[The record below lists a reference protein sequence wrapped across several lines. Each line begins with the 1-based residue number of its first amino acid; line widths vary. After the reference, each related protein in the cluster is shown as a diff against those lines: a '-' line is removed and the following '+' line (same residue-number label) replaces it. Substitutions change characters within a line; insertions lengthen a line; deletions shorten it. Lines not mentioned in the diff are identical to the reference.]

1 MLRFKHK
8 YKSLFR
14 PRISMTESTVTLALM
29 AAVFVLSGLVKGV
42 IGMGLPT
49 IAIGLL
55 GLIMAPV
62 EAAAMLVLPSLITN
76 VWQLLAGPNFKALL
90 KRFNTLLVGICF
102 GVPFGVSFIV
112 SGNTPIVTAG
122 LGIVL
127 FAYGAYGLSAARIQ
141 IPARAEAWLS
151 PVIGFFTGI
160 LMGATGISALPVAP
174 YFTALGLKRDDLIQA
189 LGLSF
194 TVSSIALAI
203 GLLITGEFVVEIAT
217 LSLLALIPAFLGM
230 FVGQFLRH
238 RIPQDQFRR
247 YFFVSLLV
255 LGAYTSYRAI
265 RLM

>member
-1 MLRFKHK
+1 
-8 YKSLFR
+8 
-14 PRISMTESTVTLALM
+14 MTNSPTELALI
-29 AAVFVLSGLVKGV
+29 AAIFVLSGLVKGV

-55 GLIMAPV
+55 GLIVAPV

-76 VWQLLAGPNFKALL
+76 VWQLIAGPSFRALL
-90 KRFNTLLVGICF
+90 KRFNTLLVGICL
-102 GVPFGVSFIV
+102 GAPFGVSFIV

-122 LGIVL
+122 LGFVL
-127 FAYGAYGLSAARIQ
+127 MAYGLYGLSAARID
-141 IPARAEAWLS
+141 IPARTEWWLS
-151 PVIGFFTGI
+151 PVIGFVTGI

-194 TVSSIALAI
+194 TVSSLALAI
-203 GLLITGEFVVEIAT
+203 GLLITGEFVMEIAT
-217 LSLLALIPAFLGM
+217 VSLLALIPAFAGM
-230 FVGQFLRH
+230 FVGQFMRQ
-238 RIPQDQFRR
+238 RIPQEIFRR

-265 RLM
+265 SLM